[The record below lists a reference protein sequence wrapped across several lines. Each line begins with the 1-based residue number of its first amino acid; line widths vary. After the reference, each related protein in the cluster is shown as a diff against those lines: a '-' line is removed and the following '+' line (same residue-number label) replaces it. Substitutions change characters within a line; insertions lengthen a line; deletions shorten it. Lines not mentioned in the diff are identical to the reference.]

1 MKTETCK
8 GLGYMAG
15 IAQGRRLSFNLF
27 VVPQDA
33 FLRKAEKVEL
43 TEIDKKKKENRTI
56 FIASYSST
64 NGSSAALNYILNIEI
79 VTSIFHGI

>member
-8 GLGYMAG
+8 GFGYMAG

-27 VVPQDA
+27 VVPQDT

-43 TEIDKKKKENRTI
+43 TEIDKKKGK
-56 FIASYSST
+56 
-64 NGSSAALNYILNIEI
+64 
-79 VTSIFHGI
+79 

>member
-8 GLGYMAG
+8 GFEYMAG

-33 FLRKAEKVEL
+33 FLRKVEKVEL
-43 TEIDKKKKENRTI
+43 TEIDKKKRK
-56 FIASYSST
+56 
-64 NGSSAALNYILNIEI
+64 IEQF
-79 VTSIFHGI
+79 S